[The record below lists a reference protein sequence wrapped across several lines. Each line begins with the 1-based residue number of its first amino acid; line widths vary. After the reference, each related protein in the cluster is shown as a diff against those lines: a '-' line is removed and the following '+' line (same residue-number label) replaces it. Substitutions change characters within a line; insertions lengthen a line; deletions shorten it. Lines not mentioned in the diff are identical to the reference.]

1 MTHTVHPYSHRLA
14 IIRDWKSRWFG
25 TGKNYRDNFIAD
37 VRLREFVEKKLKG
50 MYVSSVEIERRKNSI
65 RLIVSTSR
73 PGMVIGRNGEGAQ
86 KLREA
91 VNPFIRKE
99 GIALE
104 KGAEVKIDIE
114 EVRSPESNAM
124 IVAQTMAEMIEKRMA
139 FRRVMKMTVEKVMA
153 NRDVQG
159 VRVRLSGRLN
169 GAEMSRTEQLR
180 RGKVPLQ
187 TFRAD
192 VDYAHYEAHMTY
204 GQIGIK
210 VWIYRG
216 MVFDDKAR
224 ATK

>member
-91 VNPFIRKE
+91 VNTFIRKE

>member
-14 IIRDWKSRWFG
+14 IIRDWKSRWFS
-25 TGKNYRDNFIAD
+25 TGKTYRENLIAD
-37 VRLREFVEKKLKG
+37 VRLRTFVEKKLKG
-50 MYVSSVEIERRKNSI
+50 SYVSSVDIERRQKSI
-65 RLIVSTSR
+65 RVIIQTSR

-86 KLREA
+86 KLRESVA
-91 VNPFIRKE
+91 TFIRKE

-104 KGAEVKIDIE
+104 KGAEIKIDIE

-124 IVAQTMAEMIEKRMA
+124 IVAQTVAEMIEKRMA

-224 ATK
+224 AAK

>member
-1 MTHTVHPYSHRLA
+1 MSHTVHPYSHRLG

-25 TGKNYRDNFIAD
+25 TDKKYRDYLKADTLIRKFI
-37 VRLREFVEKKLKG
+37 LKELSTMFV
-50 MYVSSVEIERRKNSI
+50 STVEIERNQKVLRI
-65 RLIVSTSR
+65 IVKTSR
-73 PGMVIGRNGEGAQ
+73 PGLVVGRNGENAI
-86 KLREA
+86 KLRAKLDKFMKKHEIGDEA
-91 VNPFIRKE
+91 VSLKIDVEEIRSAESDATIVALMVKD
-99 GIALE
+99 ALE
-104 KGAEVKIDIE
+104 K
-114 EVRSPESNAM
+114 
-124 IVAQTMAEMIEKRMA
+124 RMP
-139 FRRVMKMTVEKVMA
+139 FRRVLKQTVEKVMA

-224 ATK
+224 AAK